1 MLAAR
6 AIVASF
12 HGMCAPPVPKRVDES
27 GMKDEESAMN
37 WMKFGRFRLNMGLV
51 SLIERDAAR
60 LIFYN
65 SDGVQVFARR
75 FESDRQ
81 AEQALR
87 DIFNYEEVR
96 LLTAR
101 YEGSED
107 EGADESE

>member
-1 MLAAR
+1 
-6 AIVASF
+6 
-12 HGMCAPPVPKRVDES
+12 
-27 GMKDEESAMN
+27 MN
-37 WMKFGRFRLNMGLV
+37 WMKFGRFRLNMALV
-51 SLIERDAAR
+51 SLIERDEAR
-60 LIFYN
+60 LVFYN
-65 SDGVQVFARR
+65 AEGTRIFARR

-107 EGADESE
+107 DGAGGAG